1 MLRLGPPCR
10 SCVLCALAFVLISV
24 IMVAGG
30 VSAIDQRL
38 LEMVGAMRTDVGTA
52 AMRAF
57 TVLGDGAVEVP
68 IAFGLMALLWR
79 ALGRAVAWR
88 YFACAVS
95 GELVYLIAKAAFGRP
110 RPDVIDRLGSAGWHS
125 YPSGHAMLAPIV
137 YSVALLL
144 LLRVVRDPAARFG
157 LVALAVLIPLTI
169 ALSRVY
175 LGVHYPSDVTA
186 ALVLGSGW
194 GLLWF
199 GTDASSNCDTSA
211 SAATS

>member
-1 MLRLGPPCR
+1 MPLLTRPCR
-10 SCVLCALAFVLISV
+10 SCVACALAFILISPLV
-24 IMVAGG
+24 MSGALTAVD
-30 VSAIDQRL
+30 DQL
-38 LEMVGAMRTDVGTA
+38 LRAVGAMRTDIGTV
-52 AMRAF
+52 AMRGISA
-57 TVLGDGAVEVP
+57 LGDGLIEVP

-79 ALGRAVAWR
+79 AISRAVAWR
-88 YFACAVS
+88 YFGCAIT
-95 GELVYLIAKAAFGRP
+95 GELAYVIAKSIFQRP

-144 LLRVVRDPAARFG
+144 LLRVVRGRAARAG
-157 LVALAVLIPLTI
+157 LVILAVLIPFTI

-199 GTDASSNCDTSA
+199 GRDPDGKCVPTG
-211 SAATS
+211 